1 MTDKDKTTEAL
12 EIELRAAEAEI
23 DAAYWAFTRQARA
36 KPPSLVCP
44 KAYERRKAIKEV
56 LSERRRIYKA
66 PRAESAEPLV
76 SDVAI
81 TLLREEPE
89 PDQLQFV
96 TVKSRKR

>member
-12 EIELRAAEAEI
+12 EAELRDAEAEI
-23 DAAYWAFTRQARA
+23 DRAYWAFTRQARA

-56 LSERRRIYKA
+56 LSERRRAYGA

-89 PDQLQFV
+89 PDQLRFI
-96 TVKSRKR
+96 TIKSRKR